1 MAPSCGQ
8 KTFSQGIG
16 SMCRISTVSTQDVF
30 SLSWYLSDF
39 MVPTY
44 GLKSSASKRLTVSIS
59 FDEASEEPTYE
70 KQQETKN
77 MLRKGIATIMV
88 NDDGGSDGGEWKMFQ
103 KSCTTTS

>member
-1 MAPSCGQ
+1 
-8 KTFSQGIG
+8 
-16 SMCRISTVSTQDVF
+16 
-30 SLSWYLSDF
+30 

-88 NDDGGSDGGEWKMFQ
+88 NDDGGSDGGEWKIFQ